1 MISSGTAYLPLHYGK
16 VPPWLYERM
25 RKIGLSIIE
34 LILAEEGTG
43 GVLSRLSSPYW
54 FQAMGCVMGMDW
66 HSSGITTSV
75 LGALKQ
81 AVNPHSREL
90 GIHICGGRGRSSR
103 KTPEEIDSFASMV
116 GADPA
121 PLSYA
126 SRLSAKIDNTC
137 IDDGFSL
144 YLHAFVFDRQG
155 SWSVVQQGMNTQT
168 RMARRYHWHSEGLES
183 FVDNPH
189 TAITGPQQRII
200 LNLAH
205 RQSAEARASIIDF
218 IGQHPD
224 RQVKELAALGF
235 PVTRNLQLDLFMPDH
250 HEVRPSDVD
259 AGRLGAVLALA
270 HETGITDF
278 PEALLVKGV
287 GPRTVQA
294 LSLVSEVVYGK
305 PCRFRDPARFS
316 FAHGG
321 KDGHPFPV
329 PLKTYDQSISF
340 LSKAINEAR
349 IGSSEKQTAFKRL
362 SEMSQEIEQQYSPR
376 ADVNKTIEHERD
388 LSSSLGGKTCF
399 D

>member
-189 TAITGPQQRII
+189 SAITGPQQRII

-205 RQSAEARASIIDF
+205 RQSAEARASILDF

-224 RQVKELAALGF
+224 SQVKELAALGF

-376 ADVNKTIEHERD
+376 ADVNKTIEHERGI
-388 LSSSLGGKTCF
+388 SSSLGGKTCF

>member
-116 GADPA
+116 GADPI

-200 LNLAH
+200 MNLAH
-205 RQSAEARASIIDF
+205 RQSAEARASILDF

-224 RQVKELAALGF
+224 SQVKELAALGF
-235 PVTRNLQLDLFMPDH
+235 PVTRNFQLDLFMPDH
-250 HEVRPSDVD
+250 HEVRPADVD

-305 PCRFRDPARFS
+305 PCRFKDPARFS

-376 ADVNKTIEHERD
+376 ADVNKTIEYERGI
-388 LSSSLGGKTCF
+388 SSSLGGKTCF

>member
-1 MISSGTAYLPLHYGK
+1 
-16 VPPWLYERM
+16 M

-189 TAITGPQQRII
+189 SAITGPQQRII

-205 RQSAEARASIIDF
+205 RQSAEARASILDF

-224 RQVKELAALGF
+224 SQVKELAALGF

>member
-34 LILAEEGTG
+34 LILAEEGTQ

-81 AVNPHSREL
+81 AVNPHTREL

-103 KTPEEIDSFASMV
+103 KTPDEIAAHASMF
-116 GADPA
+116 GTDAA
-121 PLSYA
+121 PLSHA

-144 YLHAFVFDRQG
+144 YLHVFVFDRQG
-155 SWSVVQQGMNTQT
+155 NWSVVQQGMNTQT
-168 RMARRYHWHSEGLES
+168 RVARRYHWHSEALSS

-189 TAITGPQQRII
+189 TAITGPQQKII
-200 LNLAH
+200 MNLAH
-205 RQSAEARASIIDF
+205 RQSADARDAILDF
-218 IGQHPD
+218 ISRHPD
-224 RQVKELAALGF
+224 SQARELASLGY
-235 PVTRNLQLDLFMPDH
+235 PVTRNLQLDLFMPEG
-250 HEVRPSDVD
+250 HEVRATDVD

-270 HETGITDF
+270 HESGITDF

-305 PCRFRDPARFS
+305 PCRFKDPARFS

-321 KDGHPFPV
+321 KDGYPFPV
-329 PLKTYDQSISF
+329 PLKTYDRSISF
-340 LSKAINEAR
+340 LSKAIRDAR
-349 IGSSEKQTAFKRL
+349 VGNSEKTSAFKRL
-362 SEMSQEIEQQYSPR
+362 SVLSEEIEQQFSPR
-376 ADVNKTIEHERD
+376 ADVNRTIEHERHISD
-388 LSSSLGGKTCF
+388 SLGGKTCF

>member
-376 ADVNKTIEHERD
+376 ADVNKTIEHERGI
-388 LSSSLGGKTCF
+388 SSSLGGKTCF

>member
-34 LILAEEGTG
+34 LILAEEGTE

-116 GADPA
+116 GADPV

-144 YLHAFVFDRQG
+144 YLHAFVFDRHG

-200 LNLAH
+200 MNLAH
-205 RQSAEARASIIDF
+205 KQSAEARASILDF

-224 RQVKELAALGF
+224 SQVKELAALGF

-329 PLKTYDQSISF
+329 PLKTYDRSISF
-340 LSKAINEAR
+340 LSKAIREAR

-362 SEMSQEIEQQYSPR
+362 SEMSQEIEQQFSPR
-376 ADVNKTIEHERD
+376 ADVNKTIEYERGI
-388 LSSSLGGKTCF
+388 SSSLGGKTCF